1 MLNVQQFDE
10 QAKAVLAGAYFVA
23 QRYAHPSVDRP
34 HFFVTLLE
42 QTGSRVPVILERLSV
57 DSAALSARL
66 DDMLRARTVNDSRT
80 NRQQV
85 FIAPAAT
92 AALRHVAAEAG
103 QFETEVVTPE
113 HLLLALLRE
122 PGEALGGVL
131 AAFGITHDRVLAVVQ
146 SL

>member
-23 QRYAHPSVDRP
+23 QRYAHPSVDCP
-34 HFFVTLLE
+34 HFFLTLIE
-42 QTGSRVPVILERLSV
+42 QTGSRVPVILDRLSV

-66 DDMLRARTVNDSRT
+66 DEMLRAHPVSDSRA

-92 AALRHVAAEAG
+92 AALRHVATEAE
-103 QFETEVVTPE
+103 QLETEVVAPE

-122 PGEALGGVL
+122 PEAALSGVL
-131 AAFGITHDRVLAVVQ
+131 TEFGITHDRVQTVVR